1 MAHISHSQFTTY
13 NDCNLKWKLRYIDK
27 LGTFVGNI
35 HTLFGT
41 AMHTVIQ
48 EYLSVMYN
56 KSIVA
61 ADKLNMESRLKEE
74 MVTEFTKI
82 KESNGV
88 LPCTQDEMTE
98 FYQDGI
104 AIIQH
109 FRKYRNKYFMKQ
121 NWELVGIEVP
131 ILKDVQEG
139 VEMMGYLDVVIRN
152 KISGKIVII
161 DLKTA
166 TRGWTDF
173 QKKDFNKKSQ
183 LLIYKK
189 FYSDMFDVPLDKIDV
204 MFLILKRKIAKQS
217 DFPISRL
224 QRFEPANGKVSVN
237 KTMKAFTEFREAI
250 YDEKGNHKTDRTYNA
265 SPGSACK
272 FCEFVKTEHCEW
284 GRIL

>member
-35 HTLFGT
+35 HTLFGS

-61 ADKLNMESRLKEE
+61 ADKEE
-74 MVTEFTKI
+74 MVTEFTKV
-82 KESNGV
+82 KEGQDV
-88 LPCTQDEMTE
+88 LPCTQEEMME

-104 AIIQH
+104 AILQH

-121 NWELVGIEVP
+121 NWELVGVEVP
-131 ILKDVQEG
+131 IVKGVQEG
-139 VEMMGYLDVVIRN
+139 VDVMGYLDVVIRN
-152 KISGKIVII
+152 KISGRIVII

-189 FYSDMFDVPLDKIDV
+189 FYSELFDVPLDKIDV
-204 MFLILKRKIAKQS
+204 YFLILKRKIAKNP
-217 DFPISRL
+217 DFPITRL
-224 QRFEPANGKVSVN
+224 QKFEPANGVPSIN
-237 KTMKAFTEFREAI
+237 KTMKKFEEFRTEVF
-250 YDEKGNHKTDRTYNA
+250 DDSGNYLLERNYSAK
-265 SPGSACK
+265 PGKACK
-272 FCEFVKTEHCEW
+272 FCEFYNTEHCEW
-284 GRIL
+284 GKIL

>member
-35 HTLFGT
+35 HTLFGS

-61 ADKLNMESRLKEE
+61 ADKLDMESRLKEE
-74 MVTEFTKI
+74 MVTEFTKV
-82 KESNGV
+82 KEGQDV
-88 LPCTQDEMTE
+88 LPCTQEEMME

-104 AIIQH
+104 AILQH

-121 NWELVGIEVP
+121 NWEVVGVEVP
-131 ILKDVQEG
+131 IVKGVQEG
-139 VEMMGYLDVVIRN
+139 VDVMGYLDVVLRN
-152 KISGKIVII
+152 KISGRVVII

-189 FYSDMFDVPLDKIDV
+189 FYSELFDVSLDKIDV
-204 MFLILKRKIAKQS
+204 YFLILKRKIAKNP
-217 DFPISRL
+217 DFPITRL
-224 QRFEPANGKVSVN
+224 QKFEPANGVPSIN
-237 KTMKAFTEFREAI
+237 KTMKKFEEFRTGVFDANGKYLLE
-250 YDEKGNHKTDRTYNA
+250 RTYA
-265 SPGSACK
+265 AKPGKACK
-272 FCEFVKTEHCEW
+272 FCEFYYTENCKC
-284 GRIL
+284 GKIL

>member
-61 ADKLNMESRLKEE
+61 ADKLDMESRLKEE
-74 MVTEFTKI
+74 MVAEFTKI
-82 KESNGV
+82 KEGQGV
-88 LPCTQDEMTE
+88 LPCTQEEMME

-104 AIIQH
+104 AIINH

-121 NWELVGIEVP
+121 NWELVGVEVP
-131 ILKDVQEG
+131 IVKDVQVG
-139 VEMMGYLDVVIRN
+139 VDVMGYLDVVLRN
-152 KISGKIVII
+152 KISGRVVII

-166 TRGWTDF
+166 TRGWTNW

-189 FYSDMFDVPLDKIDV
+189 FYSELFDVPLDKIDV
-204 MFLILKRKIAKQS
+204 YFLILKRKIAKNP
-217 DFPISRL
+217 DFPITRL
-224 QRFEPANGKVSVN
+224 QKFEPANGVPSIN
-237 KTMKAFTEFREAI
+237 KTMKKFEEFRTEVF
-250 YDEKGNHKTDRTYNA
+250 DDSGNYLLERNYSAK
-265 SPGSACK
+265 PGKPCK
-272 FCEFVKTEHCEW
+272 FCEFYNTEYCEW
-284 GRIL
+284 GKIL

>member
-1 MAHISHSQFTTY
+1 MAHVSHSQFTTY
-13 NDCNLKWKLRYIDK
+13 SDCNLKWKLRYIDK

-61 ADKLNMESRLKEE
+61 ADKLLMEMRLKEE
-74 MVTEFTKI
+74 MVAEFNKI
-82 KESNGV
+82 KEGKGV
-88 LPCTQDEMTE
+88 LPCTQEEMME

-104 AIIQH
+104 AIINH

-121 NWELVGIEVP
+121 NWELVGVEVP
-131 ILKDVQEG
+131 IVKGVQEG
-139 VEMMGYLDVVIRN
+139 VDVMGYLDVVIRN
-152 KISGKIVII
+152 KISGRVVII

-166 TRGWTDF
+166 TRGWTDW

-189 FYSDMFDVPLDKIDV
+189 FYSELFDVPLDKIDV
-204 MFLILKRKIAKQS
+204 YFLILKRKIAKNP
-217 DFPISRL
+217 DFPITRL
-224 QRFEPANGKVSVN
+224 QKFEPANGVPSIN
-237 KTMKAFTEFREAI
+237 KTMKKFEEFRTEVF
-250 YDEKGNHKTDRTYNA
+250 DDSGNYLLERNYSAK
-265 SPGSACK
+265 PGKACK
-272 FCEFVKTEHCEW
+272 FCEFYNTEHCKW
-284 GRIL
+284 GKIL

>member
-1 MAHISHSQFTTY
+1 MAHVSHSQFTTY
-13 NDCNLKWKLRYIDK
+13 SDCNLKWKLRYIDK

-74 MVTEFTKI
+74 MVAEFTKI
-82 KESNGV
+82 KDGKEV
-88 LPCTQDEMTE
+88 LPCTQDELME

-104 AIIQH
+104 AIINH

-121 NWELVGIEVP
+121 NWELVGVEVP
-131 ILKDVQEG
+131 IVKAVQEG
-139 VEMMGYLDVVIRN
+139 VDVMGYLDVVIRN
-152 KISGKIVII
+152 KVSGRIVII

-189 FYSDMFDVPLDKIDV
+189 FYSELFDVPLDKIDV
-204 MFLILKRKIAKQS
+204 YFLILKRKIAKNP
-217 DFPISRL
+217 DFPITRL
-224 QRFEPANGKVSVN
+224 QKFEPANGVPSIN
-237 KTMKAFTEFREAI
+237 KTMKKFEEFRTEVF
-250 YDEKGNHKTDRTYNA
+250 DDCGNYLLERNYSAK
-265 SPGSACK
+265 PGKACK
-272 FCEFVKTEHCEW
+272 FCEFYNTEHCKW
-284 GRIL
+284 GKIL

>member
-1 MAHISHSQFTTY
+1 M
-13 NDCNLKWKLRYIDK
+13 
-27 LGTFVGNI
+27 
-35 HTLFGT
+35 
-41 AMHTVIQ
+41 
-48 EYLSVMYN
+48 
-56 KSIVA
+56 
-61 ADKLNMESRLKEE
+61 
-74 MVTEFTKI
+74 
-82 KESNGV
+82 
-88 LPCTQDEMTE
+88 E
-98 FYQDGI
+98 FYQDGV

-189 FYSDMFDVPLDKIDV
+189 FYSELFDVPLDKIDV
-204 MFLILKRKIAKQS
+204 MFLILKRKIAKNS
-217 DFPISRL
+217 DFLITRL
-224 QRFEPANGKVSVN
+224 QKFEPANGVPSIN
-237 KTMKAFTEFREAI
+237 KTIQKLEEFRKGVF
-250 YDEKGNHKTDRTYNA
+250 DDKGNYLLERNYSAK
-265 SPGSACK
+265 PGKACK
-272 FCEFVKTEHCEW
+272 FCEFYNTENCKW
-284 GRIL
+284 GKIL

>member
-13 NDCNLKWKLRYIDK
+13 NDCNLKWKLRYVDK

-74 MVTEFTKI
+74 MVAEFTKI
-82 KESNGV
+82 KESQNV
-88 LPCTQDEMTE
+88 LPCTQDEMME
-98 FYQDGI
+98 FYQDGV
-104 AIIQH
+104 AILQH

-139 VEMMGYLDVVIRN
+139 VDMMGYLDVVLRN

-166 TRGWTDF
+166 TRGWTDY

-183 LLIYKK
+183 LLLYKK
-189 FYSDMFDVPLDKIDV
+189 YYSEQIFYPK
-204 MFLILKRKIAKQS
+204 
-217 DFPISRL
+217 
-224 QRFEPANGKVSVN
+224 
-237 KTMKAFTEFREAI
+237 
-250 YDEKGNHKTDRTYNA
+250 
-265 SPGSACK
+265 
-272 FCEFVKTEHCEW
+272 
-284 GRIL
+284 

>member
-35 HTLFGT
+35 HTLFGS

-61 ADKLNMESRLKEE
+61 ADKLDMESRLKEE
-74 MVTEFTKI
+74 MVTEFTKV
-82 KESNGV
+82 KEGQDV
-88 LPCTQDEMTE
+88 LPCTQEEMME

-104 AIIQH
+104 AILQH

-121 NWELVGIEVP
+121 NWELVGVEVP
-131 ILKDVQEG
+131 IVKGVQEG
-139 VEMMGYLDVVIRN
+139 VDVMGYLDVVIRN
-152 KISGKIVII
+152 KISGRIVII

-189 FYSDMFDVPLDKIDV
+189 FYSELFDVPLDKIDV
-204 MFLILKRKIAKQS
+204 YFLILKRKIAKNP
-217 DFPISRL
+217 DFPITRL
-224 QRFEPANGKVSVN
+224 QKFEPANGVPSIN
-237 KTMKAFTEFREAI
+237 KTMKKFEEFRTEVF
-250 YDEKGNHKTDRTYNA
+250 DDSGNYLLERNYSAK
-265 SPGSACK
+265 PGKACK
-272 FCEFVKTEHCEW
+272 FCEFYNTEHCEW
-284 GRIL
+284 GKIL

>member
-1 MAHISHSQFTTY
+1 
-13 NDCNLKWKLRYIDK
+13 
-27 LGTFVGNI
+27 
-35 HTLFGT
+35 
-41 AMHTVIQ
+41 MHTVIQ

-82 KESNGV
+82 KEGKGV
-88 LPCTQDEMTE
+88 LPCTQEEMME

-104 AIIQH
+104 AIINH

-131 ILKDVQEG
+131 ILKKVQEG
-139 VEMMGYLDVVIRN
+139 VDMMGYLDVVIRN
-152 KISGKIVII
+152 KISGKVVII

-166 TRGWTDF
+166 TRSWTDY

-189 FYSDMFDVPLDKIDV
+189 FYSELFDVPLDKIDV
-204 MFLILKRKIAKQS
+204 MFLILKRKIAKNP
-217 DFPISRL
+217 DFPITRL
-224 QRFEPANGKVSVN
+224 QKFEPANGVPSIN
-237 KTMKAFTEFREAI
+237 KTMNKLEEFRTGVF
-250 YDEKGNHKTDRTYNA
+250 DNKGNYILERNYVAK
-265 SPGSACK
+265 PGKICK
-272 FCEFVKTEHCEW
+272 FCEFYNTEHCEW
-284 GRIL
+284 GKIL

>member
-82 KESNGV
+82 KEGKGV
-88 LPCTQDEMTE
+88 LPCTQDEMME
-98 FYQDGI
+98 FYQDGV

-109 FRKYRNKYFMKQ
+109 F
-121 NWELVGIEVP
+121 
-131 ILKDVQEG
+131 
-139 VEMMGYLDVVIRN
+139 
-152 KISGKIVII
+152 
-161 DLKTA
+161 
-166 TRGWTDF
+166 
-173 QKKDFNKKSQ
+173 
-183 LLIYKK
+183 
-189 FYSDMFDVPLDKIDV
+189 
-204 MFLILKRKIAKQS
+204 
-217 DFPISRL
+217 
-224 QRFEPANGKVSVN
+224 
-237 KTMKAFTEFREAI
+237 
-250 YDEKGNHKTDRTYNA
+250 
-265 SPGSACK
+265 
-272 FCEFVKTEHCEW
+272 
-284 GRIL
+284 

>member
-35 HTLFGT
+35 HTLFGS

-61 ADKLNMESRLKEE
+61 ADKLDMESRLKEE
-74 MVTEFTKI
+74 MVTEFTKV
-82 KESNGV
+82 KEGQDV
-88 LPCTQDEMTE
+88 LPCTQEEMME

-104 AIIQH
+104 AILQH

-121 NWELVGIEVP
+121 NWELVGVEVP
-131 ILKDVQEG
+131 IVKDVQVG
-139 VEMMGYLDVVIRN
+139 VDVMGYLDVVLRN
-152 KISGKIVII
+152 KISGRVVII

-189 FYSDMFDVPLDKIDV
+189 FYSELFDVSLDKIDV
-204 MFLILKRKIAKQS
+204 YFLILKRKIAKNP
-217 DFPISRL
+217 DFPITRL
-224 QRFEPANGKVSVN
+224 QKFEPANGVPSIN
-237 KTMKAFTEFREAI
+237 KTMKKFEEFRT
-250 YDEKGNHKTDRTYNA
+250 DVFDKSGNYLLERTYA
-265 SPGSACK
+265 AKPGKACK
-272 FCEFVKTEHCEW
+272 FCEFYDTEHCKW
-284 GRIL
+284 GKIL

>member
-35 HTLFGT
+35 HTLFGS

-61 ADKLNMESRLKEE
+61 ADKLDMESRLKEE
-74 MVTEFTKI
+74 MVTEFTKV
-82 KESNGV
+82 KEGQDV
-88 LPCTQDEMTE
+88 LPCTQEEMME

-104 AIIQH
+104 AILQH

-121 NWELVGIEVP
+121 NWELVGVEVP
-131 ILKDVQEG
+131 IIKGVQEG
-139 VEMMGYLDVVIRN
+139 VDVMGYLDVVLRN
-152 KISGKIVII
+152 KISGRVVII

-189 FYSDMFDVPLDKIDV
+189 FYSELFDVSLDKIDV
-204 MFLILKRKIAKQS
+204 YFLILKRKIAKNP
-217 DFPISRL
+217 DFPITRL
-224 QRFEPANGKVSVN
+224 QKFEPANGVPSIN
-237 KTMKAFTEFREAI
+237 KTMKKFEEFRTEVF
-250 YDEKGNHKTDRTYNA
+250 DDSGNYLLERNYSAK
-265 SPGSACK
+265 PGKPCK
-272 FCEFVKTEHCEW
+272 FCEFYNTEYCEW
-284 GRIL
+284 GKIL

>member
-13 NDCNLKWKLRYIDK
+13 NDCNLKWKLRYIYK

-61 ADKLNMESRLKEE
+61 ADKLDMESRLKEE

-82 KESNGV
+82 KESQNV
-88 LPCTQDEMTE
+88 LPCTQEEMME

-104 AIIQH
+104 AIINH

-121 NWELVGIEVP
+121 NWELVGVEVP
-131 ILKDVQEG
+131 IVKDVQVG
-139 VEMMGYLDVVIRN
+139 VDVMGYLDVVLRN
-152 KISGKIVII
+152 KISGRVVII

-166 TRGWTDF
+166 TRGWTDW

-189 FYSDMFDVPLDKIDV
+189 FYSELFDVSLDKIDV
-204 MFLILKRKIAKQS
+204 YFLILKRKIAKNP
-217 DFPISRL
+217 DFPITRL
-224 QRFEPANGKVSVN
+224 QKFEPANGVPSIN
-237 KTMKAFTEFREAI
+237 KTMKKFEEFRTEVF
-250 YDEKGNHKTDRTYNA
+250 DDSGNYLLERNYSAK
-265 SPGSACK
+265 PGSACK
-272 FCEFVKTEHCEW
+272 FCEFYNTEYCEW
-284 GRIL
+284 GKIL

>member
-13 NDCNLKWKLRYIDK
+13 TDCNLKWKLRYVDK

-82 KESNGV
+82 KESQNV
-88 LPCTQDEMTE
+88 LPCTQDEMME
-98 FYQDGI
+98 FYQDGVSI
-104 AIIQH
+104 LQH
-109 FRKYRNKYFMKQ
+109 FKKYRNKYFMKQ

-131 ILKDVQEG
+131 ILKDIQDG
-139 VEMMGYLDVVIRN
+139 VEMMGFLDVVIRN
-152 KISGKIVII
+152 KISGKVVII
-161 DLKTA
+161 DLKTS
-166 TRGWTDF
+166 TRSWTDY

-183 LLIYKK
+183 LLLYKK
-189 FYSDMFDVPLDKIDV
+189 YYSELFDVPLDKIDV
-204 MFLILKRKIAKQS
+204 MFLILKRKIPK
-217 DFPISRL
+217 DPEFPVTRL
-224 QRFEPANGKVSVN
+224 QKFEPANGVPSINKVMT
-237 KTMKAFTEFREAI
+237 KFEEFR
-250 YDEKGNHKTDRTYNA
+250 KGVFDDKGKYLLERTYA
-265 SPGSACK
+265 AKPGKICK
-272 FCEFVKTEHCEW
+272 FCEFYDTEHCKW
-284 GRIL
+284 GKIL